1 MGLNTQMEENER
13 GVFKLHGLTG
23 GLIATALLLSILVFL
38 SVNAVSVQQENATNV
53 YKIENP
59 QDLQMISEDNEKHLV
74 DVK

>member
-1 MGLNTQMEENER
+1 MGLNTQMNENER
-13 GVFKLHGLTG
+13 GVFSLHGLTG

-38 SVNAVSVQQENATNV
+38 SVGAVSVQQENATNV